1 MTHYIKTFFAVWC
14 VTVALAA
21 AQASAQNVVDVYFIA
36 GQSNAGNLG
45 EINSYDVQGYNGY
58 NAANFNQQVEAGFT
72 LSFGRIRDRSGFF
85 SDGTPRV
92 GGPVTEFVE
101 NFVETELDATN
112 YAVDNIAVQLNAEF
126 GNDIGIFS
134 YGRNGR
140 ALANITDESW
150 FPGTVSNPFNDELY
164 GYFRDW
170 SQDRLNEI
178 EAGADGLAGT
188 ADDQV
193 ANVQG
198 IFWFQGENDS
208 VDAGA
213 IADYQ
218 TNFENLIARFRADFN
233 NPELAIVASHIRN
246 LNANDAGIN
255 QAIDAVAA
263 SDEFVSAIDISDAST
278 YTPVSASDVH
288 LNAEGFLVIA
298 NDFAEQMIALQT
310 GMDVEPEP
318 EPEPQG
324 STQITTSSA
333 EPATDILLDTIEG
346 GTISSLINAGAAQGA
361 RGEMFQLGEVGESFA
376 LSGFTLQANSAATF
390 AEGNTFTIA
399 LYTGDPGSVFAPM
412 ASPETFENVTPEFLD
427 ANSGLTL
434 IHQADFLG
442 TDAAGDAPDSQV
454 GSRNFVTFELSDPVV
469 PGGEDITVFVF
480 TNFAFSQL
488 EGNQNGGG
496 RLQLRET
503 TTALAGSTNRD
514 LRFSV
519 SGVVA
524 DDVIK
529 GDVNMDGEVTFLDIS
544 PFIMALSLPDAAP
557 AEADCNCDG
566 NVNFLDISVF
576 INILAGS

>member
-1 MTHYIKTFFAVWC
+1 MTHYIKAFFAVWC
-14 VTVALAA
+14 VTAALAA

-298 NDFAEQMIALQT
+298 NDFAEQMIVLQS

-346 GTISSLINAGAAQGA
+346 GTISTLINAGAAQGA

-399 LYTGDPGSVFAPM
+399 LYTGDPVFAPM
-412 ASPETFENVTPEFLD
+412 TSPETFENVTPEFLD

-503 TTALAGSTNRD
+503 TTALAGSGSRD

-576 INILAGS
+576 INILAGGN

>member
-1 MTHYIKTFFAVWC
+1 MIDYFIVNSYKDPHLTYYIKIFFAVCC
-14 VTVALAA
+14 VAVALPTT
-21 AQASAQNVVDVYFIA
+21 QASAQNVVDVYFIA

-58 NAANFNQQVEAGFT
+58 NAADFNQQVEAGFT

-164 GYFRDW
+164 GYFQDW

-318 EPEPQG
+318 EPDPQG

-346 GTISSLINAGAAQGA
+346 GTISTLINVGAAQGA

-376 LSGFTLQANSAATF
+376 LSGFTLQANLAATF

-454 GSRNFVTFELSDPVV
+454 GSRNFVTFELSD
-469 PGGEDITVFVF
+469 
-480 TNFAFSQL
+480 
-488 EGNQNGGG
+488 
-496 RLQLRET
+496 
-503 TTALAGSTNRD
+503 
-514 LRFSV
+514 
-519 SGVVA
+519 
-524 DDVIK
+524 
-529 GDVNMDGEVTFLDIS
+529 
-544 PFIMALSLPDAAP
+544 LSL
-557 AEADCNCDG
+557 
-566 NVNFLDISVF
+566 IH
-576 INILAGS
+576 I